1 MDSNAYVIVTQGLG
15 RRFGATV
22 AVAGIDLQVAKGE
35 VFGLLGHN
43 GAGKTTTV
51 RLLNGVLTPSMG
63 SARVLGM
70 DPSTEGP
77 RLRRRTGVL
86 TETPGLTDKLTARE
100 NLTLFA
106 EMYEVPRDRLTR
118 RVGDLLALFGLE
130 ERADE
135 PVGGYSRGMRQRL
148 AIARALLHDPEIVFL
163 DEPTAGLDPV
173 ASRQVHELIA
183 RLTQEE
189 RRTIVLCT
197 HNLLEAQRLC
207 SRVAVLA
214 RGAIVAMG
222 TPRELARRLAQSSR
236 LTLEVAPEDEAI
248 ARAAIEDLGG
258 AQMEATTPGA
268 MVVTGIDRERVPK
281 LVAVLAQ
288 AGVRVYRVSPHEP
301 TLEDAY
307 FDLQPESEVTV

>member
-1 MDSNAYVIVTQGLG
+1 MDNDNVIVTQGLG

-22 AVAGIDLQVAKGE
+22 AVAGIDIQVAAGE

-70 DPSTEGP
+70 DPATDGP

-86 TETPGLTDKLTARE
+86 TETPGLTDKLSARD

-106 EMYEVPRDRLTR
+106 EMYEVPREMVSG
-118 RVGDLLALFGLE
+118 RVQDLLALFGLDD
-130 ERADE
+130 RADE

-173 ASRQVHELIA
+173 ATRQVHELIT
-183 RLTQEE
+183 RLTQQEQ
-189 RRTIVLCT
+189 RTIVLCT
-197 HNLLEAQRLC
+197 HNLVEAQRLC

-214 RGAIVAMG
+214 HGAIVAMG
-222 TPRELARRLAQSSR
+222 TPRDLAQRLARQAR
-236 LTLEVAPEDEAI
+236 LTLEVEPGDEPI
-248 ARAAIEDLGG
+248 VRAAVERLDRALL
-258 AQMEATTPGA
+258 EAETPGELHVA
-268 MVVTGIDRERVPK
+268 GLDRERVPD
-281 LVAVLAQ
+281 LVADLVR
-288 AGVRVYRVSPHEP
+288 AGARVYRLAPHEP

-307 FDLQPESEVTV
+307 FALQSDEEVTP

>member
-1 MDSNAYVIVTQGLG
+1 MGIDSVIVTRGLG
-15 RRFGATV
+15 RRFGAIT
-22 AVAGIDLQVAKGE
+22 AVAGIDLEVAAGE

-63 SARVLGM
+63 RAWVLGL
-70 DPSTEGP
+70 DPATDGP

-106 EMYEVPRDRLTR
+106 DMYGVPREQVAR
-118 RVGDLLALFGLE
+118 RVEDLLALFDLAD
-130 ERADE
+130 RASE

-173 ASRQVHELIA
+173 ATRQVHDLIT
-183 RLTQEE
+183 RLTQQEQ
-189 RRTIVLCT
+189 RTIVLCT
-197 HNLLEAQRLC
+197 HNLVEAQRLC

-222 TPRELARRLAQSSR
+222 TPRELAQRLARESR
-236 LTLEVAPEDEAI
+236 LAVEVAPEDEA
-248 ARAAIEDLGG
+248 RALVVLDHLTDVHVEKVAVGE
-258 AQMEATTPGA
+258 MR
-268 MVVTGIDRERVPK
+268 VTGIDRDEVPALVRR
-281 LVAVLAQ
+281 LVAS
-288 AGVRVYRVSPHEP
+288 GVRLYRVNPHEA
-301 TLEDAY
+301 TLEEAY
-307 FDLQPESEVTV
+307 FVLEREREVTP

>member
-1 MDSNAYVIVTQGLG
+1 MDNDNVIVTQGLG

-22 AVAGIDLQVAKGE
+22 AVAGIDIQVAAGE
-35 VFGLLGHN
+35 GFGLLGHN

-70 DPSTEGP
+70 DPATDGP

-86 TETPGLTDKLTARE
+86 TETPGLTDKLSARD

-106 EMYEVPRDRLTR
+106 EMYEVPREMVSG
-118 RVGDLLALFGLE
+118 RVQDLLALFGLDD
-130 ERADE
+130 RADE

-173 ASRQVHELIA
+173 ATRQVHDLIT

-189 RRTIVLCT
+189 QRTIVLCT
-197 HNLLEAQRLC
+197 HNLVEAQRLC

-214 RGAIVAMG
+214 HGAIVAMG
-222 TPRELARRLAQSSR
+222 TPRDLAQRLARQAR
-236 LTLEVAPEDEAI
+236 LTLEVEPGDEPI
-248 ARAAIEDLGG
+248 VRAAVERLDRALV
-258 AQMEATTPGA
+258 EATSPGELHVA
-268 MVVTGIDRERVPK
+268 GLDRERVPD
-281 LVAVLAQ
+281 LVADLVR
-288 AGVRVYRVSPHEP
+288 AGARVYRLAPHEP

-307 FDLQPESEVTV
+307 FALQSDEEVTP

>member
-1 MDSNAYVIVTQGLG
+1 MDNDNVIVTQGLG
-15 RRFGATV
+15 RRFGTTV
-22 AVAGIDLQVAKGE
+22 AVAGIDIAVSAGE

-70 DPSTEGP
+70 DPVSEGP

-106 EMYEVPRDRLTR
+106 EMYEVPREHVAR
-118 RVGDLLALFGLE
+118 RVDELLVLFGLDD
-130 ERADE
+130 RAEE

-173 ASRQVHELIA
+173 AARQVHELIT
-183 RLTQEE
+183 RLTREE

-197 HNLLEAQRLC
+197 HNLVEAQRLC

-214 RGAIVAMG
+214 RGVIVAMG
-222 TPRELARRLAQSSR
+222 TPLDLARRLARQSR
-236 LTLEVAPEDEAI
+236 LSLEVQPGDESQALAALECMDG
-248 ARAAIEDLGG
+248 ARAE
-258 AQMEATTPGA
+258 
-268 MVVTGIDRERVPK
+268 VTGAGEIQVTGLDRQQVPS
-281 LVAVLAQ
+281 LVGELVDR
-288 AGVRVYRVSPHEP
+288 GVRVYRLAPHEA

-307 FDLQPESEVTV
+307 FALQHDSEVTP

>member
-1 MDSNAYVIVTQGLG
+1 MDNDNVIVTQGLG

-22 AVAGIDLQVAKGE
+22 AVAGIDIQVAAGE

-70 DPSTEGP
+70 DPATDGP

-86 TETPGLTDKLTARE
+86 TETPGLTDKLSARD

-106 EMYEVPRDRLTR
+106 EMYEVPREMVSG
-118 RVGDLLALFGLE
+118 RVQDLLALFGLDD
-130 ERADE
+130 RADE

-173 ASRQVHELIA
+173 ATRQVHDLIT
-183 RLTQEE
+183 RLTQQEQ
-189 RRTIVLCT
+189 RTIVLCT
-197 HNLLEAQRLC
+197 HNLVEAQRLC

-214 RGAIVAMG
+214 HGAIVAMG
-222 TPRELARRLAQSSR
+222 TPRDLAQRLARQAR
-236 LTLEVAPEDEAI
+236 LTLEVEPGDEPI
-248 ARAAIEDLGG
+248 VRAAVERLDRALL
-258 AQMEATTPGA
+258 EAETPGELHVA
-268 MVVTGIDRERVPK
+268 GLDRERVPD
-281 LVAVLAQ
+281 LVADLVR
-288 AGVRVYRVSPHEP
+288 AGARVYRLAPHEP

-307 FDLQPESEVTV
+307 FALQSDEEVTP

>member
-1 MDSNAYVIVTQGLG
+1 MDNDNVIVTQGLG

-22 AVAGIDLQVAKGE
+22 AVAGIDIQVAAGE

-70 DPSTEGP
+70 DPATDGP

-86 TETPGLTDKLTARE
+86 TETPGLTDKLSARD

-106 EMYEVPRDRLTR
+106 EMYEVPREMVSG
-118 RVGDLLALFGLE
+118 RVQDLLALFGLDD
-130 ERADE
+130 RADE

-173 ASRQVHELIA
+173 ATRQVHELIT
-183 RLTQEE
+183 RLTQQEQ
-189 RRTIVLCT
+189 RTIVLCT
-197 HNLLEAQRLC
+197 HNLVEAQRLC

-214 RGAIVAMG
+214 HGAIVAMG
-222 TPRELARRLAQSSR
+222 TPRDLAQRLARQAR
-236 LTLEVAPEDEAI
+236 LTLEVEPGDEPI
-248 ARAAIEDLGG
+248 VRAAVERLDRALV
-258 AQMEATTPGA
+258 EATSPGELH
-268 MVVTGIDRERVPK
+268 VTGLDRERVPDLIAD
-281 LVAVLAQ
+281 LVRSGA
-288 AGVRVYRVSPHEP
+288 RIYRLSPHEP

-307 FDLQPESEVTV
+307 FALQSDEEVTP

>member
-1 MDSNAYVIVTQGLG
+1 MGNEQVIVTQGLG

-22 AVAGIDLQVAKGE
+22 AVAGIDLQVLAGE

-70 DPSTEGP
+70 DPATDGP

-86 TETPGLTDKLTARE
+86 TETPGLTDKLTAWE
-100 NLTLFA
+100 NLALFA
-106 EMYEVPRDRLTR
+106 EMYEVPRDRVAP
-118 RVGDLLALFGLE
+118 RVQELLDLFGLAD
-130 ERADE
+130 RADE

-148 AIARALLHDPEIVFL
+148 AIARALLHDPELVFL

-173 ASRQVHELIA
+173 AARQVHDLII
-183 RLTQEE
+183 RLTQQE

-197 HNLLEAQRLC
+197 HNLVEAQRLC

-222 TPRELARRLAQSSR
+222 TPRDLARRWAQQSR
-236 LTLEVAPEDEAI
+236 LTLEVAPEDEPLTLDLLQ
-248 ARAAIEDLGG
+248 RMDRVQVEVVAAGELHVAG
-258 AQMEATTPGA
+258 
-268 MVVTGIDRERVPK
+268 VDRERVAD
-281 LVAVLAQ
+281 LVARLVASG
-288 AGVRVYRVSPHEP
+288 ARIYRLSPHEP

-307 FDLQPESEVTV
+307 FALQHESEVTP